1 MKDMIGINKNNA
13 MNMNNIE
20 LDALERYNLYVKEHF
35 LQKKKRMT
43 LSVFKYKCLRRI
55 RKIIYGKKR
64 IEGLRNPHP
73 SINLPEEKRL
83 KALTYDGEKKIVVF
97 TCITGNYEDLKDP
110 LYISPNTDYFVFS
123 DIETNSSIWMY
134 KSIPEKLNNYSS
146 ADKNRY
152 IKMHPYEFFMAYDYA
167 VYVDGSIQIVSDI
180 TGLINLVSEENGVA
194 VHRHVERDCIYKE
207 AEICKIFRK
216 GNYKK
221 IEDTVS
227 DYKSKG
233 FPKDYG
239 MVECSIIVYTI
250 ENAKAKNIID
260 EWWEEYM
267 NKKCGRDQIIFP
279 YVLWN
284 HQMSIDDIA
293 TLGNNIY
300 INSKICYIDH

>member
-123 DIETNSSIWMY
+123 DIETNSSIWM
-134 KSIPEKLNNYSS
+134 
-146 ADKNRY
+146 
-152 IKMHPYEFFMAYDYA
+152 
-167 VYVDGSIQIVSDI
+167 
-180 TGLINLVSEENGVA
+180 
-194 VHRHVERDCIYKE
+194 
-207 AEICKIFRK
+207 
-216 GNYKK
+216 
-221 IEDTVS
+221 
-227 DYKSKG
+227 
-233 FPKDYG
+233 
-239 MVECSIIVYTI
+239 
-250 ENAKAKNIID
+250 
-260 EWWEEYM
+260 
-267 NKKCGRDQIIFP
+267 
-279 YVLWN
+279 
-284 HQMSIDDIA
+284 
-293 TLGNNIY
+293 
-300 INSKICYIDH
+300 